1 MEERGIASE
10 RRRSLRPLRRLLHFA
25 SVIEE
30 AALLNVSQLG
40 GCSSLSY
47 QTILVNFF
55 FILVQFL
62 IVKKVNFYY
71 GFWPR
76 RADGLPGNRFFFAIV
91 IWYPSERPVLV
102 SDLKK
107 FLRSV

>member
-30 AALLNVSQLG
+30 AALLSVNQLG

-55 FILVQFL
+55 LFSF
-62 IVKKVNFYY
+62 NF
-71 GFWPR
+71 
-76 RADGLPGNRFFFAIV
+76 
-91 IWYPSERPVLV
+91 
-102 SDLKK
+102 
-107 FLRSV
+107 

>member
-30 AALLNVSQLG
+30 AALLSVSQLG

-47 QTILVNFF
+47 QTILVIFF
-55 FILVQFL
+55 TLVQLL